1 MKMKINIISILAI
14 ALLIICSCDNNKTK
28 TQQARNVEISIEKD
42 TYKPG
47 EKDALIVLKAY
58 ADKDLETLKSYAGFA
73 QTNVMDEEYFKTN
86 SNVSSFREKI
96 AGWNGS
102 FDEIRYYK
110 DEINFQVFY
119 YMVAVFYENP
129 ETEKLT
135 AVGLKSLDKKKWKLS
150 GFGTTYLK
158 KEKFANMSTELPD

>member
-1 MKMKINIISILAI
+1 MKINIISILAI
-14 ALLIICSCDNNKTK
+14 ALLIICSCGNNN
-28 TQQARNVEISIEKD
+28 TQQAKKVEISIEKD
-42 TYKPG
+42 KYKPG

-58 ADKDLETLKSYAGFA
+58 ADEDLETLKSYAGFA

-96 AGWNGS
+96 TAWNGS
-102 FDEIRYYK
+102 FNEIRYYK
-110 DEINFQVFY
+110 DEINFQVLY

-135 AVGLKSLDKKKWKLS
+135 AVGLKSLDKKKWKLT
-150 GFGTTYLK
+150 GFGTTYLT
-158 KEKFANMSTELPD
+158 KEKFADMSTELPD

>member
-1 MKMKINIISILAI
+1 MKINIILLSAL
-14 ALLIICSCDNNKTK
+14 ALLIICSCSNNKK
-28 TQQARNVEISIEKD
+28 QPKKVEISIEKD

-58 ADKDLETLKSYAGFA
+58 ADEDLETLKSYAGFA

-96 AGWNGS
+96 TAWNGS

-110 DEINFQVFY
+110 DEINFQVLY

-129 ETEKLT
+129 ETEQLT

>member
-1 MKMKINIISILAI
+1 MNINLLSAVII
-14 ALLIICSCDNNKTK
+14 ALIFFYSCGDNKN
-28 TQQARNVEISIEKD
+28 QQTEKVDVSIEKD
-42 TYKPG
+42 TYQPG

-86 SNVSSFREKI
+86 SNVNSFREKI
-96 AGWNGS
+96 TAWNGS

-110 DEINFQVFY
+110 DEINFQILY

-135 AVGLKSLDKKKWKLS
+135 AVGLKSLDKEKWKLT

-158 KEKFANMSTELPD
+158 KEKFADMSIELPD